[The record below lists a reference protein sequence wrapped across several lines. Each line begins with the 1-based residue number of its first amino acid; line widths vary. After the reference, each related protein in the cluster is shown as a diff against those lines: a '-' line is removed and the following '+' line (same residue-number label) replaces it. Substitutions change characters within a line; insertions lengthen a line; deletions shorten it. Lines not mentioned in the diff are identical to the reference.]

1 MTSSPTLKGSN
12 AERSRTRNRIAV
24 LGKIHHSGELGRAEL
39 ARGLDLSVQ
48 AVSNIIADLLGDGML
63 VEKGAR
69 SAGRGLPA
77 VQYGINPT
85 GGYAL
90 GIEIRPTVIYAA
102 MLDLLGDTVFTH
114 RSTIGDAQPDAVVPE
129 VTRLRDL
136 ALQAVPKA
144 RDRLLGAGIVM
155 PGPFGATGLSGRET
169 DLPNWQNVNPTELFQ
184 TALNLP
190 IEVSNDANAAAMSER
205 ISGCA
210 QGLGSFGYLYFG
222 SGLGLGLVS
231 QGHLIRGAFG
241 NAGEIGHIPVPTP
254 RGSAPL
260 ETRLSRMSVQHHL
273 ELAGQEDVDFEALEA
288 LYVQSNPDLMTWLRS
303 ATDALGHATQIIEN
317 IFDPRTIILGGA
329 MPETILQH
337 LVNNV
342 VLNSAS
348 VSQRND
354 NSQPRLQCGASGRL
368 VATLGAAALILNRR
382 LTPNAADL

>member
-1 MTSSPTLKGSN
+1 MASTPPLKGSN
-12 AERSRTRNRIAV
+12 AGRSRIRNRTAV
-24 LGKIHHSGELGRAEL
+24 LGQIYHSGELGRAEL
-39 ARGLDLSVQ
+39 ARSLDLSVQ
-48 AVSNIIADLLGDGML
+48 AVSNIIADLLQDGLL

-69 SAGRGLPA
+69 SAKRGLPA
-77 VQYGINPT
+77 VQYGIAPT
-85 GGYAL
+85 GGFAL

-102 MLDLLGDTVFTH
+102 MLDMLGNTVFTH
-114 RSTIGDAQPDAVVPE
+114 RSILADAQPDAVIPE

-136 ALQAVPKA
+136 ALQSVPDA

-169 DLPNWQNVNPTELFQ
+169 DLPNWQDVDPVELFQ
-184 TALNLP
+184 TALDLP
-190 IEVSNDANAAAMSER
+190 IEVSNDANAAAMAER

-210 QGLGSFGYLYFG
+210 LGLDSYGYLYFG

-254 RGSAPL
+254 LGSAPL

-273 ELAGQEDVDFEALEA
+273 ILAGHENIDFETLEA
-288 LYVQSNPDLMTWLRS
+288 LFAKSDPDLMMWLAS

-329 MPETILQH
+329 MPETILHH
-337 LVNNV
+337 LVSNV
-342 VLNSAS
+342 DLHSAS
-348 VSQRND
+348 VSLRDD
-354 NSQPRLQCGASGRL
+354 NSQPRLQCGTSGRL
-368 VATLGAAALILNRR
+368 VATLGAAALILNKR
-382 LTPNAADL
+382 LMPNAVTL